1 MSAKRSVRN
10 QTLGGIGLV
19 LFGLLMLWHARWA
32 LLHHTV
38 LVPRYPSW
46 GKSAWMNPWQA
57 VAVAA
62 VCFILGAV
70 LAIDALRKRRKGDA
84 NSSTD

>member
-1 MSAKRSVRN
+1 MSANRAIRN

-19 LFGLLMLWHARWA
+19 LFGLLMLWRARWA
-32 LLHHTV
+32 LVHHTV

-57 VAVAA
+57 VAVA
-62 VCFILGAV
+62 VICSILGVV
-70 LAIDALRKRRKGDA
+70 LLVDALRKRRRPDA
-84 NSSTD
+84 NSSAD